1 VNPSALTPPPAT
13 AAEPDFDALP
23 PSEPLQRCIERH
35 IREGKVALPV
45 MPHVA
50 LEVRRLVAA
59 GAGVPALVTAI
70 EKEPA
75 IAAALVKYAN
85 SAAYTGLREVK
96 DLNQVVLR
104 LGMISVQQAVLAL
117 STRNLFDTKGEY
129 ADLFRRIWAHSVVTG
144 LAARRLAARVHVP
157 GETAFLAG
165 LLHDIGKIIVLQTI
179 TGLKRSDARFALDEA
194 TVHEFVDA
202 LHCGVG
208 DMLFESW
215 NIPADL
221 RQVLRRHHDPV
232 LVAPGDML
240 VAVVQVADLMAAKL
254 GISLH
259 PDPDVSLI
267 GTPAS
272 SMLRLDD
279 IKVANLLVDLE
290 DDIQGTNGLF

>member
-1 VNPSALTPPPAT
+1 MTQSAIHSSPAAPSDL
-13 AAEPDFDALP
+13 DFDGQPA
-23 PSEPLQRCIERH
+23 EPLQRCIERH

-50 LEVRRLVAA
+50 IEVRRLVDA
-59 GAGVPALVTAI
+59 GAGVPALVAAI

-85 SAAYTGLREVK
+85 SAAYAGLREVK

-104 LGMISVQQAVLAL
+104 LGMVSVQHAVMAL
-117 STRNLFDTKGEY
+117 STRNLFDTRGEY
-129 ADLFRRIWAHSVVTG
+129 ADLFRRIWSHSVVTG

-179 TGLKRSDARFALDEA
+179 AGLKRSDTRCVLDEA

-202 LHCGVG
+202 LHCSVG
-208 DMLFESW
+208 DLLFESW

-232 LVAPGDML
+232 LTAPGDML

-254 GISLH
+254 GMSLH
-259 PDPDVSLI
+259 PDPNLSLI
-267 GTPAS
+267 GTSAS

-279 IKVANLLVDLE
+279 IKVANLLVDVE
-290 DDIQGTNGLF
+290 DDMMATRGLL